1 MISVPQLFIVVL
13 TVVMALLVVV
23 WPYWRIFGKAGFSPG
38 LSLLMVVPVANVIM
52 LFFLAFAR
60 WPALDKAPDK

>member
-1 MISVPQLFIVVL
+1 
-13 TVVMALLVVV
+13 
-23 WPYWRIFGKAGFSPG
+23 
-38 LSLLMVVPVANVIM
+38 VPVANVIM